1 MTGQLLRAEQV
12 AERYQ
17 VPVSQI
23 YRLTR
28 DGHLP
33 AVKLGRYY
41 RYSLAALLAF
51 ENGEPTTGRKT
62 A

>member
-1 MTGQLLRAEQV
+1 MTGQLLKAEQV

-28 DGHLP
+28 EGHLP

-41 RYSLAALLAF
+41 RYSQTALEQF
-51 ENGEPTTGRKT
+51 ENGTTTKESK